1 LNVNNNGS
9 LTNDANRSLQ
19 VKGLSH
25 ITFVCEDLEKTAQM
39 FKVIFGAKEFYCS
52 GDKTFSIS
60 KEKFLQVAGI
70 WIAIMED
77 DPVEKT
83 YNHVAFEV
91 SNKELDEYETR
102 ICSLGL
108 TILPGR
114 KRESA
119 EGRSLYFYDYDNH
132 LFELH
137 TGDLKTRL
145 HFYKQE

>member
-1 LNVNNNGS
+1 MNMNLEI
-9 LTNDANRSLQ
+9 
-19 VKGLSH
+19 KGLSH
-25 ITFVCEDLEKTAQM
+25 ITLVCKDLDKTAQM
-39 FKVIFGAKEFYCS
+39 LKGVLGAKEVYSS

-60 KEKFLQVAGI
+60 KEKYFQITGV
-70 WIAIMED
+70 WVAIMEGE
-77 DPVEKT
+77 PVEKT
-83 YNHVAFEV
+83 YNHIAFQV
-91 SNKELDEYETR
+91 NDNDLDELEAKAR
-102 ICSLGL
+102 SFGL

-145 HFYKQE
+145 RFYNEKQE